1 MNKFLLVNIF
11 SFMCILF
18 GYAHD
23 TDKAYFEIVTKGDN
37 TIVYSDF
44 PWTIRNA
51 LIAYD
56 TDFNNAKTEEEINAI
71 FFNYAKDKLKLYKV
85 NGEELSLLE
94 VILEKDNTHNHATKY
109 TLIYKG
115 TKVEKVYNVIMLD
128 LMKSQKNYNWYTNY
142 KGEKIEFITSKSSP
156 SFNIK
161 TKKNGKMNMYYALIL
176 GFIILIVLLYFLRK
190 KKKTSYIK

>member
-23 TDKAYFEIVTKGDN
+23 TDKAYFDIVTKGNN
-37 TIVYSDF
+37 TVVHSDF

-56 TDFNNAKTEEEINAI
+56 TNFNKAKTEEEINAI
-71 FFNYAKDKLKLYKV
+71 FFNYAKDKLKLYKA

-115 TKVEKVYNVIMLD
+115 TEVEKVYNVIMLD
-128 LMKSQKNYNWYTNY
+128 LMKSQKNYNWYTDY
-142 KGEKIEFITSKSSP
+142 KGEKIEFITSKLSP

-161 TKKNGKMNMYYALIL
+161 VKNNDKMYMYYAFII
-176 GFIILIVLLYFLRK
+176 GFITLIVILYFLRK
-190 KKKTSYIK
+190 KSSPTL